1 MVGIGREGRAG
12 PLRGDVVVAE
22 LPDVGGAVIR
32 GPHPVVLVQND
43 RLARSSTVIVVPLTS
58 AARAADFR
66 PPFLVE
72 VLARRSG
79 LNRDGWA
86 KCDQP
91 LTLPAER
98 LGQRIGRIDPETLA
112 AVDAALRFVFA
123 V

>member
-1 MVGIGREGRAG
+1 MVGIGRDAPVG
-12 PLRGDVVVAE
+12 PRRGDVVLAE

-32 GPHPVVLVQND
+32 GPHPVVLIQND
-43 RLARSSTVIVVPLTS
+43 RLARSSTFVVLPLTS
-58 AARAADFR
+58 AARAAEFR

-98 LGQRIGRIDPETLA
+98 LGQRIGRLDPETLS
-112 AVDAALRFVFA
+112 AVDAALRFVLA